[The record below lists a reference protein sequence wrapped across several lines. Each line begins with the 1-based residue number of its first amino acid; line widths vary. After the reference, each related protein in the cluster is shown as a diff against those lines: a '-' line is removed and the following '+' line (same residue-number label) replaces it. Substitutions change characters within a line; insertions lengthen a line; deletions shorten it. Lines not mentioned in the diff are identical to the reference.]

1 MESGALALDTVL
13 SSLWWAIGKWTPT
26 LTRNR
31 SDRLLRLLTL
41 KLHGASHGHLFQAQ
55 IQASQESLAH
65 ELGLSREW
73 TNKLLARL
81 SAAGWIHTYAPRL
94 PDGRYLPC
102 FIRPGGQFKRLV
114 CILLHHRKSRSSRVN
129 NASPFLPL
137 TKEVKEKSLHFWQKL
152 KTDLS
157 RKINGG

>member
-1 MESGALALDTVL
+1 MGSSALALDTVL
-13 SSLWWAIGKWTPT
+13 SSLWWALGKWTPQ

-41 KLHGASHGHLFQAQ
+41 KLYGASRGDLFHAC
-55 IQASQESLAH
+55 IQASQDGLAH

-94 PDGRYLPC
+94 PNGRYLPC
-102 FIRPGGQFKRLV
+102 LIRPGGQLKRLLCV
-114 CILLHHRKSRSSRVN
+114 LLRYRKPQQSRVN
-129 NASPFLPL
+129 NPSPSLPPK
-137 TKEVKEKSLHFWQKL
+137 KEVREKNLHFWQKL
-152 KTDLS
+152 KADLS
-157 RKINGG
+157 KKVDGG